1 MSPLELVDD
10 RFDKLATEL
19 RAARPVASDS
29 LREGVRALGE
39 PKTAK
44 ERWSFRLPGRRV
56 VLALAVA
63 ALLASFVAAGITGL
77 GGSDRKSVLGGNVKR
92 LDHNTTKTSG
102 NAVGEGALQSRLKAP
117 VPSRRAATQAYD
129 LDTPAAGR
137 LQRYDATLR
146 LRVKDV
152 DALSSAAKRA
162 MNLARG
168 LGGYVAA
175 VQYSTSGGKRGG
187 ATLVLRVPVANVQTA
202 LGELT
207 TLGTILQQRTGI
219 LDVTRRISRE
229 SKQIAQLE
237 RELAAADP
245 EQAPAIRE
253 RLKTLRAK
261 RARLL
266 KSVRLAKIT
275 LALTTPAKQAAA
287 APTRFDRTLDDAGAV
302 LLRELEI
309 LLYAL
314 VVAGP
319 LLLLGGA
326 GIAAARAAR
335 RRADGRLLA
344 SERP

>member
-10 RFDKLATEL
+10 RFEKLATEL
-19 RAARPVASDS
+19 RAARPVASES
-29 LREGVRALGE
+29 LRERVRALGDAE
-39 PKTAK
+39 PAR
-44 ERWSFRLPGRRV
+44 EPWSFRLPGRRV
-56 VLALAVA
+56 VLGLAAA

-77 GGSDRKSVLGGNVKR
+77 GGSDPKSVLGGNVQR
-92 LDHNTTKTSG
+92 LEQSTTKTSG
-102 NAVGEGALQSRLKAP
+102 GAAGEGALQRRLKAR
-117 VPSRRAATQAYD
+117 VPNRGATARAYD
-129 LDTPAAGR
+129 FATPLGER

-152 DALSSAAKRA
+152 DALSTASKRA
-162 MNLARG
+162 MSLARA

-175 VQYSTSGGKRGG
+175 VQYSTRAGKRGG
-187 ATLVLRVPVANVQTA
+187 ATLVLRVPVANLQTA
-202 LGELT
+202 LAELT
-207 TLGTILQQRTGI
+207 SLGTILQQRTGI
-219 LDVTRRISRE
+219 LDVTRRASRE

-237 RELAAADP
+237 RQLATASP
-245 EQAPAIRE
+245 EQAPYIK
-253 RLKTLRAK
+253 LKLRTLRVK
-261 RARLL
+261 HARLL
-266 KSVRLAKIT
+266 KSARLAKIT
-275 LALTTPAKQAAA
+275 LSLTTPAKQAAA
-287 APTRFDRTLDDAGAV
+287 APSRVHRTLDDAGAV

-326 GIAAARAAR
+326 GIAAARAVR